1 MYYRVIY
8 TDVIILL
15 GENIN
20 TIERNDKPYE
30 SLVRRMTY
38 KYTEGNIYV
47 CSWDRHQNSRHRSSI
62 WTNFQCII

>member
-1 MYYRVIY
+1 VKLKSNPKIQEYLKQNGMYYRVIY

-47 CSWDRHQNSRHRSSI
+47 CS
-62 WTNFQCII
+62 